1 MKLRPEAVNRWLVR
15 GLNGDIQREFELAD
29 ACLHQARFLPV
40 ETYPVIYR
48 QIAACAATALANA
61 TALAAE
67 VMALGGVPAL
77 TAGGKHG
84 QSPAPSRRYRLGSRE
99 MLTHYRRRLRMAEGL
114 GFPRLSEVFQQIV
127 RTKELHLAHTGFM
140 TGGLAGRHLCG

>member
-1 MKLRPEAVNRWLVR
+1 MKLKPEAVNRRLVR
-15 GLNGDIQREFELAD
+15 GLNGDIRREFELAD
-29 ACLHQARFLPV
+29 ACLHQARFLPA

-48 QIAACAATALANA
+48 QVAVCAATALANA

-67 VMALGGVPAL
+67 VMALGGIPAL
-77 TAGGKHG
+77 PAGRRHDEI
-84 QSPAPSRRYRLGSRE
+84 PVPSRRYRLGSRE
-99 MLTHYRRRLRMAEGL
+99 MLAHYRRRLRMAEGL
-114 GFPRLSEVFQQIV
+114 GFLRLREVFQQIV